1 MYWNANNNNLKMK
14 KVIFNIMF
22 FGLLTFLLA
31 CEGIVGGNGHVYDSK
46 TKLPLKGVKVV
57 LQLDDNIAD
66 SCYSDEQG
74 FFTGSRFV
82 GCVPSC
88 PDARIVLTKDG
99 FDTLAI
105 DFNKYR
111 EKNNYNSVSKD
122 SLILN
127 LTPNK

>member
-1 MYWNANNNNLKMK
+1 MYWNANNNLKMK

-31 CEGIVGGNGHVYDSK
+31 CEGIVGGDGHVYDSQ

-57 LQLDDNIAD
+57 LQLDGNIAD

-82 GCVPSC
+82 GCVPDC

-99 FDTLAI
+99 FDMLAI
-105 DFNKYR
+105 DFDEYR

-122 SLILN
+122 SLILY